1 MIPRDS
7 QERQLL
13 IAEHVLG
20 LLSPEQAAEVERW
33 LEQDD
38 DAAQLASHWQQCPSW
53 APSSSKDLLRLRS
66 QTRSRHPGILASRV
80 STGVH

>member
-38 DAAQLASHWQQCPSW
+38 DAA
-53 APSSSKDLLRLRS
+53 R
-66 QTRSRHPGILASRV
+66 
-80 STGVH
+80 